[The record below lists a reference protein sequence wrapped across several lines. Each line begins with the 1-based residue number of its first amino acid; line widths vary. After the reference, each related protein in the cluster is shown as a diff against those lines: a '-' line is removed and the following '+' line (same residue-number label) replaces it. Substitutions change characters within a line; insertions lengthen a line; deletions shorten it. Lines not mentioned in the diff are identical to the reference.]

1 LNAVSQRDVTRCGLV
16 IGVDGRDIL
25 IMRIL
30 IVICLACALFG
41 PGVASA
47 QFIPPG
53 SSQLSPPLPP
63 PPPPPRIEVPV
74 IPQMDAPTTQNYAPA
89 PQPSFS
95 DRITGCLDEAAANGL
110 GPSARAAYSRACANQ

>member
-1 LNAVSQRDVTRCGLV
+1 MNRSSIVVCAMMAPRLTANA
-16 IGVDGRDIL
+16 
-25 IMRIL
+25 
-30 IVICLACALFG
+30 AF
-41 PGVASA
+41 A

-53 SSQLSPPLPP
+53 GSLPNPPLPP
-63 PPPPPRIEVPV
+63 PPPPPRIEAPV

-95 DRITGCLDEAAANGL
+95 DRITSCLDEAAASGL

>member
-1 LNAVSQRDVTRCGLV
+1 
-16 IGVDGRDIL
+16 
-25 IMRIL
+25 MRIL
-30 IVICLACALFG
+30 IAICLASALLAAG
-41 PGVASA
+41 AASA

-53 SSQLSPPLPP
+53 SSQLNPPLPP
-63 PPPPPRIEVPV
+63 PPPPRIEAPV

-95 DRITGCLDEAAANGL
+95 DRITSCLDEAAASGL

>member
-1 LNAVSQRDVTRCGLV
+1 MLPVAVL

-30 IVICLACALFG
+30 IVICLACALFA

>member
-1 LNAVSQRDVTRCGLV
+1 V
-16 IGVDGRDIL
+16 IDGGGRDIF
-25 IMRIL
+25 IMRIVL
-30 IVICLACALFG
+30 AICLACALLA
-41 PGVASA
+41 PGAASA

-53 SSQLSPPLPP
+53 SSQLKPPLPP
-63 PPPPPRIEVPV
+63 PPPPPRIEAPV

-95 DRITGCLDEAAANGL
+95 DRITSCLDEAAANGL

>member
-1 LNAVSQRDVTRCGLV
+1 MKRSSIFVCVMIAALLAANA
-16 IGVDGRDIL
+16 
-25 IMRIL
+25 
-30 IVICLACALFG
+30 
-41 PGVASA
+41 ASA

-53 SSQLSPPLPP
+53 SSQLNPLLPP

-95 DRITGCLDEAAANGL
+95 DRVTSCLDDAAANGL